1 MDSRNLKKIVA
12 DWPEFLSYDN
22 SDEKIKSFY
31 SEHAGEKTKKSSIFY
46 EKRLLDIF
54 LLAMAIGKQSGG
66 GRLKL
71 ASKSRTMP
79 RNALT
84 EEEIWIMTC
93 VAFEEKEGDL
103 NVLSDPK
110 ELVNICEEY
119 ANAGIRKLMALDYG
133 SSITDPLEQY
143 ENLLTKNLDK
153 LIK

>member
-12 DWPEFLSYDN
+12 DWPEFISYDN
-22 SDEKIKSFY
+22 SDDKIKNFY
-31 SEHAGEKTKKSSIFY
+31 SEHEGEKSKKSSIFY
-46 EKRLLDIF
+46 KKRLLDIF

-66 GRLKL
+66 GRTKL
-71 ASKSRTMP
+71 VSKSRTMP
-79 RNALT
+79 RDALT
-84 EEEIWIMTC
+84 EEEIWMMTC

-119 ANAGIRKLMALDYG
+119 ANTGIRKLMALDYG
-133 SSITDPLEQY
+133 SSITDPMEPY

-153 LIK
+153 SIK